1 MHVPQRGLIC
11 LYNGRSRK
19 DDSKF
24 TMGQTVAKQQEDLI
38 PELKDV
44 TLKGVVPLNDELGRG
59 AYGSVFTV
67 KQGDVV
73 CAAKKIHPILI
84 ESVID
89 EEKQRIKDDFI
100 RECLCCSS
108 ISHPHIVQFVGVY
121 YSDQSSLPIMV
132 MELMHVSLTKFVT
145 NNKSNIS
152 FGRKI
157 SILHDASRGLS
168 FLHNHKPQILHRDLS
183 PNNIMLT
190 SKLVAKVGDL
200 GVAKVVRAGSKETIS
215 KLQLTR
221 AVPGTPDFMPPEVM
235 EVNAVYG
242 AAIDVFSFGGIA
254 LYVFS
259 EEWPTPSGQKMMDPV
274 TEELVALS
282 EAERRQKYLDKMI
295 DKAAVLKD
303 MVKRCLSDNPKK
315 RPMIQEVSAFIIIEP
330 YKVSVMSLLS
340 YVYYSYVTIYIMG
353 QLLCISSQ

>member
-24 TMGQTVAKQQEDLI
+24 TMGQTVTKQQEDLI

-44 TLKGVVPLNDELGRG
+44 TLKEVVPLNDELGRG
-59 AYGSVFTV
+59 AYGSVFAV

-84 ESVID
+84 ESVSD
-89 EEKQRIKDDFI
+89 EEKQKIKGDFI
-100 RECLCCSS
+100 SECLCCSS
-108 ISHPHIVQFVGVY
+108 ISHPHIVQFLGVY
-121 YSDQSSLPIMV
+121 YHSDQSSLPIMV

-145 NNKSNIS
+145 NSKPNIA
-152 FGRKI
+152 FDKKI
-157 SILHDASRGLS
+157 SILHDASQGLS

-190 SKLVAKVGDL
+190 SKLVAKIGDL
-200 GVAKVVRAGSKETIS
+200 GVAKVVRAGSKETVS

-235 EVNAVYG
+235 EINAVYVV
-242 AAIDVFSFGGIA
+242 AIDVFSFGGIA

-259 EEWPTPSGQKMMDPV
+259 EEWPTPSALKQKDPNSKKMV
-274 TEELVALS
+274 MLTETA
-282 EAERRQKYLDKMI
+282 RRQQYLDKMTG
-295 DKAAVLKD
+295 KAADLKK
-303 MVKRCLSDNPKK
+303 MVEQCLDDDTDE
-315 RPMIQEVSAFIIIEP
+315 RPPIQKVSAILEPLRVSALLFVIYDDKQLGHVIINI
-330 YKVSVMSLLS
+330 
-340 YVYYSYVTIYIMG
+340 
-353 QLLCISSQ
+353 